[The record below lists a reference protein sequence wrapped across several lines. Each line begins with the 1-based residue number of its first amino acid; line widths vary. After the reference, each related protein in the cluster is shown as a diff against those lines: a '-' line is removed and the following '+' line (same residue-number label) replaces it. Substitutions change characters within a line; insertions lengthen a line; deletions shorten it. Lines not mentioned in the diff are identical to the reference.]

1 LTRAPDPQ
9 LEQRV
14 AKAALRL
21 LDAGGVPA
29 ITLRAVAREARTT
42 TPSIYG
48 RFTNRDKLLQ
58 SMKHEAG
65 MEAVGAV
72 RRARNTSDFIKRVV
86 EFGLRH
92 PRRLELIVDA
102 FGSRLAANQQPMP
115 VYELL
120 KEQLTEETG
129 VQGTKREQLAMA
141 VASLALGT
149 TRGMIAAGN
158 DTPMAKDLYR
168 TCLGALQ
175 LLLKAF
181 SGLHTIDSNRSAL
194 GWTGI

>member
-1 LTRAPDPQ
+1 MTRAPDPQ

-92 PRRLELIVDA
+92 PRRFELIADA
-102 FGSRLAANQQPMP
+102 FGSRLTAGEPMP

-141 VASLALGT
+141 IASLALGT
-149 TRGMIAAGN
+149 TRGMIAVGN
-158 DTPMAKDLYR
+158 DTPAAKDLRR
-168 TCLGALQ
+168 TCLAALQ

-181 SGLHTIDSNRSAL
+181 SGLHTIDNNRSVL
-194 GWTGI
+194 SWTGI